1 MALIK
6 CTECGKEFSD
16 KADACPNCGCPTEKM
31 SKPEKENVSKVEEHE
46 SDNESCE
53 TKNDVLVEEQKYKK
67 EKNPNTKKIIIGAAI
82 AIVVLGIAVF
92 FLTANSRKYSS
103 ADADFK
109 AKKYEIA
116 LQKYESLGDYKD
128 SEKKVDE
135 CKYEL
140 TVERQFMSALAEGL
154 MARWDK
160 SDSNEAKGLVGEDPE
175 LYVEY
180 CQIEL
185 DKISSFAGKTF
196 ENEKLGED
204 AKTYIDLLNKA
215 KDATKYYTVD
225 YTTYSTKW
233 ADVYAQRTI
242 LLQKFISDYKLTVD
256 SAHQKTLDDMMID
269 ASAAKEQQ
277 EAKETIHKMADGFK
291 LTESEDEWGYKS
303 YKVEM
308 NNSTDMT
315 FDYFYMDISIIDE
328 EGKIVDT
335 GSASQVASWAP
346 GQDAEVDAYLS
357 NQGEKDFTIEGK
369 TAQFTPHYSIGT
381 LYE

>member
-31 SKPEKENVSKVEEHE
+31 TTPEQKEEIAETKEQASDSSTNTSDVPAAEKEQSP
-46 SDNESCE
+46 
-53 TKNDVLVEEQKYKK
+53 K
-67 EKNPNTKKIIIGAAI
+67 EKNPNTKKIIIGVIA
-82 AIVVLGIAVF
+82 AIVVIGVAAF

-103 ADADFK
+103 ANTDFK
-109 AKKYEIA
+109 GKKFEVA
-116 LQKYESLGDYKD
+116 LEKYESLGDYKD
-128 SEKKVDE
+128 SAKKAEE

-140 TVERQFMSALAEGL
+140 TVDGQFMRALSEGL

-160 SDSNEAKGLVGEDPE
+160 SDENVAKGLVGEDPD
-175 LYVEY
+175 LYAEF

-185 DKISSFAGKTF
+185 DKVSSFADKTF
-196 ENEKLGED
+196 ENKKLGED

-225 YTTYSTKW
+225 YTTYSTQW

-242 LLQKFISDYKLTVD
+242 LLQKFISDYNLSVD
-256 SAHQKTLDDMMID
+256 AAYQETLDDMMVD

-291 LTESEDEWGYKS
+291 LVETKDDYGYKT
-303 YKVEM
+303 YKLQMKNTTEF
-308 NNSTDMT
+308 T
-315 FDYFYMDISIIDE
+315 FDYFSVDISVMDGD
-328 EGKIVDT
+328 GKIVYT
-335 GSASQVASWAP
+335 GNASQVSTWAP
-346 GQDAEVDAYLS
+346 GQDAEVDAYVS
-357 NQGEKDFTIEGK
+357 SQGDENSTIEGK
-369 TAQFTPHYSIGT
+369 TIKFTPHYSTGT
-381 LYE
+381 IYE

>member
-31 SKPEKENVSKVEEHE
+31 ARPEQAVAIEKEQQSSEADNSETTTENSVVEKKE
-46 SDNESCE
+46 
-53 TKNDVLVEEQKYKK
+53 LK
-67 EKNPNTKKIIIGAAI
+67 EKNPNTKKIIIGIIA
-82 AIVVLGIAVF
+82 AIVVVGAAAF

-103 ADADFK
+103 ANADFTS
-109 AKKYEIA
+109 KKFEVA
-116 LQKYESLGDYKD
+116 LEKYESLGDYKD
-128 SEKKVDE
+128 SVKKADE

-140 TVERQFMSALAEGL
+140 TVDGQFMRALSEGL

-160 SDSNEAKGLVGEDPE
+160 SDENEAKGTIGEDPDQ
-175 LYVEY
+175 YAEY

-185 DKISSFAGKTF
+185 DKVSSFADKTF
-196 ENEKLGED
+196 DNEKLGED

-225 YTTYSTKW
+225 YNTYSTQW
-233 ADVYAQRTI
+233 AEVYAQRTI

-256 SAHQKTLDDMMID
+256 ASHQDTLDDLMTD

-277 EAKETIHKMADGFK
+277 EAKESIHKMTDGFK
-291 LTESEDEWGYKS
+291 LTESEDEWGYKN
-303 YKVEM
+303 YKVQM
-308 NNSTDMT
+308 KNSTDMT
-315 FDYFYMDISIIDE
+315 FNYFYMDISVLDGDE
-328 EGKIVDT
+328 KIVDT
-335 GSASQVASWAP
+335 GNASQVASWAP
-346 GQDAEVDAYLS
+346 GQDAEVDAYLN

-369 TAQFTPHYSIGT
+369 TVQFTPHYSTGT